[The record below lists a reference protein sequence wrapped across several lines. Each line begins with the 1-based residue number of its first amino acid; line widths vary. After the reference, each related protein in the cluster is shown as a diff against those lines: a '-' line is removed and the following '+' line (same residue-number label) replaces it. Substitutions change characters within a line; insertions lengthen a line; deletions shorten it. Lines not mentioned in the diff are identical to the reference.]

1 MYLIH
6 DTLKMSMM
14 VCYAGLE
21 TILAY
26 RVGLGTGILY
36 GLDVHI
42 IWDCFQQTVS
52 ALYKSSP
59 FESLYLY
66 CWTTKKF

>member
-6 DTLKMSMM
+6 DTLKMSMV

-21 TILAY
+21 AIVLAW
-26 RVGLGTGILY
+26 GL